1 MVDKLEGEDALFG
14 ESTSGSDYDT
24 EEALSQPI
32 TDDGSVVP
40 GEEVVNPSRHVP
52 RRRRD
57 QSPVNV
63 RSGSSLRPQR
73 CLTQGCDWPARVR
86 NNFDF
91 CSRTCGRK
99 VGFCPCFMPGLFSDP
114 RWVSLFQKLD
124 GTAFRADRS
133 PIGEA
138 NCARP
143 GCPHANLA
151 SEGHKYCSI
160 E

>member
-24 EEALSQPI
+24 EEALSSPE
-32 TDDGSVVP
+32 D
-40 GEEVVNPSRHVP
+40 EETVNPSRKVSK
-52 RRRRD
+52 RRRD
-57 QSPVNV
+57 ESPVTV

-124 GTAFRADRS
+124 GTVFRADRS

-138 NCARP
+138 NCDRP
-143 GCPHANLA
+143 GCTNANRA

>member
-1 MVDKLEGEDALFG
+1 MADKLDGEDALFG

-24 EEALSQPI
+24 EEALSSPE
-32 TDDGSVVP
+32 D
-40 GEEVVNPSRHVP
+40 EETVNPSRQVP

-63 RSGSSLRPQR
+63 RSGSSLRPQL
-73 CLTQGCDWPARVR
+73 CLTQGCNWPARVR
-86 NNFDF
+86 NNFKF
-91 CSRTCGRK
+91 CSRTCGLLVSFLPLFYAWSFRN
-99 VGFCPCFMPGLFSDP
+99 PC
-114 RWVSLFQKLD
+114 WVSGLQKLD
-124 GTAFRADRS
+124 GGVFRTDRS

-138 NCARP
+138 TCDKP
-143 GCPHANLA
+143 GCTNANRA